1 MLLRVMR
8 RREMKGLALHWQLG
22 VRQSLRMTNRASL
35 FSCPDP
41 QAPNAP
47 LGTKFILLSIWF
59 RIMSCRYFW
68 QFTSRKLCTQFF
80 QPPPLRVPT
89 PPPPPSLWLT
99 CGISFSSIFAPFY
112 LWILIRKVIG
122 RFQKRLS
129 RKILYGGYPPGLRG
143 RDFTKILVEIS

>member
-80 QPPPLRVPT
+80 QPPPLRVP
-89 PPPPPSLWLT
+89 PPPSDWHVEFHSRQYLHHST
-99 CGISFSSIFAPFY
+99 YESSLGKLLEGFKNACHGKFCMGGTPPRASADE
-112 LWILIRKVIG
+112 ILRK
-122 RFQKRLS
+122 
-129 RKILYGGYPPGLRG
+129 Y
-143 RDFTKILVEIS
+143 